1 MRLQVSAVVVALQ
14 FLTTCP
20 PILKRLF
27 QPGELGRAVGYFP
40 LIGAAIGLLLAGLG
54 ALLGLVFPGTV
65 VAALL
70 IVAWVIGTGS
80 LHVDGFLDACDGL
93 LGGYTPDDR
102 LRIMRDERVGGFALS
117 GGLLLFLTKYASLTA
132 LAGNAAALVLAPVLG
147 RWAMSMSIVL
157 FPYARDKGLGRDMKD
172 HAGRLQLALSTIIA
186 AAVALLT
193 GPLQGLTALAVAA
206 IVTWAIA
213 RFALQR
219 IPGLTGDIYGAMC
232 EIVEAC
238 VLLTCVALVSG
249 S

>member
-1 MRLQVSAVVVALQ
+1 
-14 FLTTCP
+14 
-20 PILKRLF
+20 
-27 QPGELGRAVGYFP
+27 
-40 LIGAAIGLLLAGLG
+40 
-54 ALLGLVFPGTV
+54 
-65 VAALL
+65 
-70 IVAWVIGTGS
+70 
-80 LHVDGFLDACDGL
+80 
-93 LGGYTPDDR
+93 
-102 LRIMRDERVGGFALS
+102 
-117 GGLLLFLTKYASLTA
+117 
-132 LAGNAAALVLAPVLG
+132 
-147 RWAMSMSIVL
+147 
-157 FPYARDKGLGRDMKD
+157 MKD